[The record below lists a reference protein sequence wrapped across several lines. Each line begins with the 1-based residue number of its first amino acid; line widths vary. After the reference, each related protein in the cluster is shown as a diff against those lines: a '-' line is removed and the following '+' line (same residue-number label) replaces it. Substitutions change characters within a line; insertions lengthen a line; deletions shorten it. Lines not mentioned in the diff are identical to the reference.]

1 MATVED
7 MHHLEKQNTDHD
19 QGEVSAEKTQQERAW
34 SICQVHG
41 KDLMPLLCQ
50 DCESAVCLDCLVK
63 THVGHKM
70 SNISECVE
78 EKVEKLNDAI
88 LRKESP
94 CYRKDNGIL
103 RIRRTCLYNKS
114 ETERKKL

>member
-41 KDLMPLLCQ
+41 KDLMP
-50 DCESAVCLDCLVK
+50 
-63 THVGHKM
+63 
-70 SNISECVE
+70 
-78 EKVEKLNDAI
+78 
-88 LRKESP
+88 P
-94 CYRKDNGIL
+94 
-103 RIRRTCLYNKS
+103 
-114 ETERKKL
+114 